1 MPEPEPFLSGCD
13 SWATGTSGK
22 MSRRLLPAVVLFI
35 AGTVTH
41 SLALRWLAVPVGLAW
56 GVLLCWRSVQLAQQ
70 RLESHSP
77 EVFARVRTP
86 AS

>member
-1 MPEPEPFLSGCD
+1 
-13 SWATGTSGK
+13 
-22 MSRRLLPAVVLFI
+22 MSRRLLPAVVLPI
-35 AGTVTH
+35 A
-41 SLALRWLAVPVGLAW
+41 
-56 GVLLCWRSVQLAQQ
+56 WRSVQLAQQ